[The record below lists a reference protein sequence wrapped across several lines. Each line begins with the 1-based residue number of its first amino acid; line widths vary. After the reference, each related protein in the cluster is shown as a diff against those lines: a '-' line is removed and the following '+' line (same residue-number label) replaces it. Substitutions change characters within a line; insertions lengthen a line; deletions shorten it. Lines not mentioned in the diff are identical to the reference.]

1 MNSFVTFGRWLKAQ
15 RRANDLTQ
23 NELARR
29 AYCAEITIRKI
40 EADALRPSRELAELL
55 ARALEVEAAEAS
67 ELARQARR
75 RD

>member
-1 MNSFVTFGRWLKAQ
+1 MNSFLTFGRWLKAQ

-40 EADALRPSRELAELL
+40 EADDLRPSRELAALIVD
-55 ARALEVEAAEAS
+55 ALERAAGEQQ
-67 ELARQARR
+67 EMMRWARQR
-75 RD
+75 